1 MAFIGKLLAGLVSVL
16 RECRPQEAQ
25 YAVSAVGCVAQVLG
39 EGFVPFYGGFMPLA
53 QGILATQNGK
63 EHRQLRANTMEAI
76 ALVGIAVGAEKFAK
90 DGVAL
95 MDAVLAMRLEKG
107 TKALMLEAAKALTAD
122 QALTAYAMAS
132 ELMRSDGPYETDERR
147 HLDHLALILSI
158 AKPESDRIDS
168 VFDVLHNRLA
178 LRSELQPA

>member
-1 MAFIGKLLAGLVSVL
+1 MAHSPPAGGRAFRHALDY
-16 RECRPQEAQ
+16 REPYC
-25 YAVSAVGCVAQVLG
+25 SLG
-39 EGFVPFYGGFMPLA
+39 EHEMV
-53 QGILATQNGK
+53 
-63 EHRQLRANTMEAI
+63 
-76 ALVGIAVGAEKFAK
+76 
-90 DGVAL
+90 DL
-95 MDAVLAMRLEKG
+95 MDCLLSRRREIG
-107 TKALMLEAAKALTAD
+107 NNALMLEAARALSST

-132 ELMRSDGPYETDERR
+132 ELMRSDGPYEADERR